1 MSANEDQD
9 TARRLKRAAAAI
21 EKLQG
26 RLAALEGSRREAIAV
41 VGLGC
46 RLPGAPDPEAYWR
59 LLRDGVDATTEV
71 PADRWNAD
79 ALYDAEPATPGRMS
93 TKRFGSIGNLKGF
106 DAAFF
111 GIAPREA
118 RSMDP
123 QQRLLLEVAW
133 EALEDAGIPA
143 KSLAGSRTGVYMAAC
158 GTDYFQLLL
167 ERGFGAIDP
176 YFASGT
182 VHSMAAGRL
191 SYILGLVGPSLSV
204 DTACSSSLVAV
215 HLACRALRAGDCE
228 LALVGGVNLILSPE
242 LGVAFSQS
250 RMLSGDGRC
259 KTFSAA
265 ADGYGRAE
273 GCGAVVLKRLSR
285 AEADGDRVLA
295 VIRGTAVNQDGAT
308 SGLTVPNG
316 PAQQAVIR
324 SALADGGVPAAA
336 VGYVE
341 AHGTG
346 TALGDPIEMGALGAV
361 FGPGRTA
368 AAPLW
373 VGSVKTN
380 IGHAEGAAGIAGLIK
395 VVLALRQGE
404 MPAHLHC
411 AEPSAHIDWRG
422 GSLAVPQTTQ
432 PFPERQGRRVAGVSS
447 FGFSGTNAH
456 VVVEAAAEEAR
467 SVAADAAPR
476 LYVVSAQSAA
486 ALAARAERHAAHLAA
501 RAPADW
507 LDLCHTAGAG
517 RAHLA
522 HRLAVVAPS
531 PQAAAARLAAYP
543 SGVRSGR
550 VVGGTA
556 PRVAFLFTGQGA
568 AGAEA
573 GLELAAA
580 GGAFGAT
587 LARCGE
593 LMKGL
598 VGRPLAEILADGGVW
613 ATRADEAQPA
623 LFALQM
629 ALVAEWRA
637 SGIEPEAVLG
647 HSLGEYAA
655 AVTAGVFPLETG
667 LRLVAARGA
676 LMAGLSSE
684 GTMLALPL
692 GEAAARALIGGE
704 AGVSVGAVNGPAAT
718 VLSGPR
724 PALAR
729 LAARL
734 PAGVEGTWLAVTHAF
749 HSPQMAPL
757 VEAYR
762 EVVEAEHA
770 RTPFQ
775 MPRLGFLS
783 TLMGRV
789 VREEVCDPGY
799 WCRQLVEPVMFWPAV
814 TGLAASGATHAV
826 EIGPR
831 PVLGGLAR
839 GCVGP

>member
-1 MSANEDQD
+1 
-9 TARRLKRAAAAI
+9 
-21 EKLQG
+21 
-26 RLAALEGSRREAIAV
+26 
-41 VGLGC
+41 
-46 RLPGAPDPEAYWR
+46 
-59 LLRDGVDATTEV
+59 
-71 PADRWNAD
+71 
-79 ALYDAEPATPGRMS
+79 
-93 TKRFGSIGNLKGF
+93 
-106 DAAFF
+106 
-111 GIAPREA
+111 
-118 RSMDP
+118 
-123 QQRLLLEVAW
+123 
-133 EALEDAGIPA
+133 
-143 KSLAGSRTGVYMAAC
+143 
-158 GTDYFQLLL
+158 
-167 ERGFGAIDP
+167 
-176 YFASGT
+176 
-182 VHSMAAGRL
+182 
-191 SYILGLVGPSLSV
+191 
-204 DTACSSSLVAV
+204 
-215 HLACRALRAGDCE
+215 
-228 LALVGGVNLILSPE
+228 
-242 LGVAFSQS
+242 
-250 RMLSGDGRC
+250 MLSGDGRC

-273 GCGAVVLKRLSR
+273 GCGVVVLKRLSR

-324 SALADGGVPAAA
+324 AALADGGVAAEA

-361 FGPGRTA
+361 FGAGRTA

-380 IGHAEGAAGIAGLIK
+380 LGHAEGAAGIAGLIK
-395 VVLALRQGE
+395 VVLSLRQGT

-411 AEPSAHIDWRG
+411 AEPSRHIDWREG
-422 GSLAVPQTTQ
+422 ALAVPRTTQ

-456 VVVEAAAEEAR
+456 VVVEAAAEEVR
-467 SVAADAAPR
+467 PVAADPAPR

-486 ALAARAERHAAHLAA
+486 ALSAQAKRHAAHLTD
-501 RAPADW
+501 RMPEEW
-507 LDLCHTAGAG
+507 PNLCHTAGAG

-522 HRLAVVAPS
+522 HRLAVVAHS
-531 PQAAAARLAAYP
+531 PQEAAARLAAYP

-593 LMKGL
+593 LMTGL

-629 ALVAEWRA
+629 ALVAQWRA

-655 AVTAGVFPLETG
+655 AVTAGVFSLETG

-676 LMAGLSSE
+676 LMAGLAASE

-692 GEAAARALIGGE
+692 GEAAARALVGDE

-757 VEAYR
+757 VAAYR
-762 EVVEAEHA
+762 EVVTEEHG

-783 TLMGRV
+783 TLTGRT
-789 VREEVCDPGY
+789 VRQEVCEPEY
-799 WCRQLVEPVMFWPAV
+799 WCRQLVEPVLFWPAV
-814 TGLAASGATHAV
+814 TGLVASGATHAV

-831 PVLGGLAR
+831 PVLVGLAR
-839 GCVGP
+839 GCVGPDRLRVLASLRPGRPGRRQFLEALGELYLDGA